1 MHRAA
6 PALYLPT
13 DAEMLAIRKDSETP
27 LTFEKHLTVRA
38 SGLGSWAGENIFD
51 AVTRIRGEL
60 GEPHISYLPDL
71 PGRGYRASLLARTIA
86 VLEGLSAD
94 ATASGWRI
102 TSGFAAEG
110 SSARRL
116 LESDINVLADV
127 VGRESGLSVSPLKI
141 GLLGPLSLAAS
152 TYLTNGERLISDSG
166 ARTDLAQSLMAGLD
180 HLTRQLRQ
188 AVPGAP
194 LVIQFDEPLLTPV
207 AAGTIPTS
215 SGYRTL
221 RSVPRHELVA
231 TLNELHGAT
240 AALEAQPLV
249 RTDLLALDPE
259 VQRVIATPVVDMTG
273 SKTADWEP
281 LAARLEAGGGLY
293 LETADPITRTASGDL
308 ARSLW
313 KTWRDLGLHKALLNQ
328 MILTERGDLA
338 TTDPARATTVLGHL
352 TDTARALSEIAQE
365 A

>member
-1 MHRAA
+1 MHRPA

-13 DAEMLAIRKDSETP
+13 DAEMLAIRKDTETP
-27 LTFEKHLTVRA
+27 VTFEKHLTVRA
-38 SGLGSWAGENIFD
+38 SGLGSWAGKNVID

-60 GEPHISYLPDL
+60 GDPHISYLPDL
-71 PGRGYRASLLARTIA
+71 PDRGYRASLLARSIA

-94 ATASGWRI
+94 ATASGWRL
-102 TSGFAAEG
+102 TTGFAAEG
-110 SSARRL
+110 SYARSL
-116 LESDINVLADV
+116 LESDINALADV
-127 VGRESGLSVSPLKI
+127 VGRESGQSASPVKVR
-141 GLLGPLSLAAS
+141 LLGPLSLAAS
-152 TYLTNGERLISDSG
+152 TYLTSGERVLSDHG
-166 ARTDLAQSLMAGLD
+166 ARADVAQSLMAGLD
-180 HLTRQLRQ
+180 NLTHLLRQ

-194 LVIQFDEPLLTPV
+194 LLIQFDEPLLTPV

-240 AALEAQPLV
+240 EALEAQALV
-249 RTDLLALDPE
+249 RTDLLALHPE
-259 VQRVIATPVVDMTG
+259 VQRAIATPIVDMTG

-281 LAARLEAGGGLY
+281 LAARLEAGSGLY

-313 KTWRDLGLHKALLNQ
+313 TIWRDLGLPKALLNQ
-328 MILTERGDLA
+328 MVLTERGDLA